1 MKVDGA
7 INFKT
12 KHMGANFGQV
22 ALEVIPSSFIPL
34 QLAEGQQLF
43 LRPDYDYNE
52 AAFLEYAK
60 NYKVSILTDKLIQPH
75 GLKDIARNIQGL
87 FIFID
92 DLSDDVPDN
101 YFKIL
106 KNWNIPVTLLVK
118 DKKQLGKYR
127 NKYFDMLV
135 RHYNPDRPKIENLS
149 ANAQFFSSKRILEG
163 GKEYLSYAH
172 WKKGLD
178 RNNKVLDTSDYWKEL
193 DHFYI
198 YEQN

>member
-1 MKVDGA
+1 VGGS
-7 INFKT
+7 INFRT
-12 KHMGANFGQV
+12 KHVGATFGEV
-22 ALEVIPSSFIPL
+22 ALEVVPTSFVPI

-60 NYKVSILTDKLIQPH
+60 NYRVSILSDKLIQPK
-75 GLKDIARNIQGL
+75 GLKDIAGNIQGL

-92 DLSDDVPDN
+92 SLWDDIPDN

-106 KNWNIPVTLLVK
+106 KNWNIPVSLLVK
-118 DKKQLGKYR
+118 DKGKLGKCR
-127 NKYFDMLV
+127 NKYFDLRV
-135 RHYNPDRPKIENLS
+135 RHYHPERPKIENLS
-149 ANAQFFSSKRILEG
+149 PDAQFFSSKRLMEG

-178 RNNKVLDTSDYWKEL
+178 GNNKVLDTPDYWKEL